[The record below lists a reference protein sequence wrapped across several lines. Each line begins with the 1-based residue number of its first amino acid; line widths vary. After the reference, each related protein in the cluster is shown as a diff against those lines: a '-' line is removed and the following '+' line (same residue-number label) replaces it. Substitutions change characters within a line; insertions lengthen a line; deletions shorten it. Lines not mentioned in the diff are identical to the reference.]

1 MIQLGVEEMPVRL
14 NSGVLIMIINDCI
27 PYIDELK
34 QHEKHIVIKVLLR
47 SNI

>member
-14 NSGVLIMIINDCI
+14 NSGVFIMIINDCI